1 MLLYI
6 ILRYIDVRYEVNIMS
21 IEYLKKKL
29 APMTEATYYTLL
41 SLLEPKHGYGIMQFV
56 TEISN
61 GRLKLGPGT
70 LYGIL
75 GKMHDN
81 KVIKIVKIEGKR
93 KIYCLTDIGLIL
105 LQDEI
110 SRLEELYRN
119 GYKQI
124 NKHVR

>member
-1 MLLYI
+1 
-6 ILRYIDVRYEVNIMS
+6 MS
-21 IEYLKKKL
+21 IEQLKNKL

-56 TEISN
+56 NEISN

-75 GKMHDN
+75 GKMQN
-81 KVIKIVKIEGKR
+81 SKVIEIVKIEGKR
-93 KIYCLTDIGLIL
+93 KIYKLTDIGLIL

-110 SRLEELYRN
+110 KRLEELYKN
-119 GYKQI
+119 GFSQI